1 MNPANQTTPSPTSM
15 DTTPEVL
22 HLIPANSETP
32 IRALCG
38 EMCAPITPSGGEP
51 ARLCMSCDA
60 ALWLMIYDKCAAF
73 ADPDHLAIE
82 TRRVYLEKMTRRGG
96 KRG

>member
-1 MNPANQTTPSPTSM
+1 MNPANQTTPTPTSM

-22 HLIPANSETP
+22 HLIPTGSETP
-32 IRALCG
+32 TRALCG
-38 EMCAPITPSGGEP
+38 EMCAPITPTGGEP
-51 ARLCMSCDA
+51 PRL
-60 ALWLMIYDKCAAF
+60 CAAF

-82 TRRVYLEKMTRRGG
+82 TRRVYLEKMARRGG